1 MAEEKEYYRDERP
14 EEEKLTGGWIYPGG
28 GWWQGAWGHGG
39 GGGGGGGGG
48 AWGSGG
54 PGGMFDPSSAPPA
67 LNLTTG
73 GYLLA
78 DGDGRLLHCKQ
89 WCVVVPALLAW
100 LSGEGCD
107 SHYRCVL
114 CKTSDPL
121 RPVVMENIAGVV
133 DTAKYPLV
141 SGYWRLGAPGT
152 YRVYAKWQAGH
163 YDYRKIKNVKFQIY
177 GVSTGWRTLPLT
189 HWLQIA
195 TVTVDERYHI
205 IVNGQVAKRAGNQST
220 LEKK

>member
-1 MAEEKEYYRDERP
+1 MAEEKEYYKDERP
-14 EEEKLTGGWIYPGG
+14 EEEKLTGGWIYPAGGG
-28 GWWQGAWGHGG
+28 GWGSSGGGSGG
-39 GGGGGGGGG
+39 GGGGGGG
-48 AWGSGG
+48 WGEDGYDG
-54 PGGMFDPSSAPPA
+54 LFDPSPAPPA
-67 LNLTTG
+67 LNLTTS
-73 GYLLA
+73 GYLLV

-89 WCVVVPALLAW
+89 QCVVVPALLAY

-107 SHYRCVL
+107 NHYRCVL
-114 CKTSDPL
+114 CITSDPL
-121 RPVVMENIAGVV
+121 RPVTMRNCPGVFV
-133 DTAKYPLV
+133 ASELPLIM
-141 SGYWRLGAPGT
+141 GHWRLGAPGT

-163 YDYRKIKNVKFQIY
+163 YDYRKIKHVKFQIY

>member
-1 MAEEKEYYRDERP
+1 MLRGGSDLAKRDLPP
-14 EEEKLTGGWIYPGG
+14 ELSAALRLAWALAARLGHACVGTEHLLLALAMQP
-28 GWWQGAWGHGG
+28 QGA
-39 GGGGGGGGG
+39 
-48 AWGSGG
+48 
-54 PGGMFDPSSAPPA
+54 
-67 LNLTTG
+67 
-73 GYLLA
+73 
-78 DGDGRLLHCKQ
+78 DGRLLHCKQ
-89 WCVVVPALLAW
+89 RCVVVPALLAW

-121 RPVVMENIAGVV
+121 RPVTMENIAGVV

-163 YDYRKIKNVKFQIY
+163 YDYRKIKNVKFRIY
-177 GVSTGWRTLPLT
+177 GVSTGWRMLPLT

-205 IVNGQVAKRAGNQST
+205 TVNGQVAKRAGNQST